1 MARAQVSTHW
11 RDALTVYGTALL
23 VGLTM
28 VSFPA
33 SSTLLK
39 ETKGLSNAQY
49 GFIFIPQIFT
59 AIFGAIAG
67 GSLARRVGLK
77 KILGS
82 TLIANALAQLSLFTA
97 VMYFSDQ
104 YTFYL
109 VLVATALFGLAFGLS
124 AAPLNTYPQLIFP
137 AKGETALVALHTVL
151 GTGLAAGPFIVGW
164 LLNLGW
170 WSFYPISLVGV
181 SILVVLFLPFCHLP
195 DYAASLK
202 NIDVK
207 QTKNLKKSLN
217 NWILWTFIIIVVMYA
232 FAEGTFS
239 NWAVVYLNEN
249 RGIPLTIASLALSAF
264 WAMIAIGRLLV
275 SVLLLKVSSQ
285 SIWMFLPVLMIAA
298 FFMLPFATNG
308 VAGILLFSLAG
319 LACSA
324 FFPLSVDLVTKQFPV
339 HAALVSSIMM
349 AALMTGVGIG
359 SYTIGSLRSLLPM
372 ENLYQISAVYP
383 ALVLL
388 FIAILK
394 IKSIKYFWIK
404 NTKQSI

>member
-1 MARAQVSTHW
+1 MTREPASTHW
-11 RDALTVYGTALL
+11 LDALTVYGTALL

-39 ETKGLSNAQY
+39 EIKGLSNAQY

-59 AIFGAIAG
+59 VIFGAITG
-67 GSLARRVGLK
+67 GSLARHIGLK

-109 VLVATALFGLAFGLS
+109 VLLATALFGLAFGLS

-164 LLNLGW
+164 LSNHGW
-170 WSFYPISLVGV
+170 WFIYPISLVGV

-195 DYAASLK
+195 DYVASLK

-207 QTKNLKKSLN
+207 HTKNLKTPLY
-217 NWILWTFIIIVVMYA
+217 NWILWVFLIIVVMYA

-249 RGIPLTIASLALSAF
+249 RGIPLTTASLALSAF

-275 SVLLLKVSSQ
+275 SVLLIKVSSQ
-285 SIWMFLPVLMIAA
+285 SIWLFLPVLMIAA
-298 FFMLPFATNG
+298 FFMMPFATNG
-308 VAGILLFSLAG
+308 LAGILLFSLAG

-359 SYTIGSLRSLLPM
+359 SYTIGSLRSLFPM

-388 FIAILK
+388 FITILK
-394 IKSIKYFWIK
+394 IKSKK
-404 NTKQSI
+404 

>member
-298 FFMLPFATNG
+298 FFMMPFATNG

-339 HAALVSSIMM
+339 W
-349 AALMTGVGIG
+349 
-359 SYTIGSLRSLLPM
+359 
-372 ENLYQISAVYP
+372 E
-383 ALVLL
+383 LVL
-388 FIAILK
+388 ILLDH
-394 IKSIKYFWIK
+394 
-404 NTKQSI
+404 

>member
-1 MARAQVSTHW
+1 MTREPASTHW
-11 RDALTVYGTALL
+11 LDALTVYGTALL

-39 ETKGLSNAQY
+39 EIKGLSNAQY

-59 AIFGAIAG
+59 AIFGAITG
-67 GSLARRVGLK
+67 GSLARHIGLK

-109 VLVATALFGLAFGLS
+109 VLLATALFGLAFGLS

-164 LLNLGW
+164 LSNLGW
-170 WSFYPISLVGV
+170 WFIYPISLVGV

-195 DYAASLK
+195 DYVASLK

-207 QTKNLKKSLN
+207 HTKNLKTPLY
-217 NWILWTFIIIVVMYA
+217 NWILWVFLIIVVMYA

-249 RGIPLTIASLALSAF
+249 RGIPLTTASLALSAF

-275 SVLLLKVSSQ
+275 SVLLIKVSSQ
-285 SIWMFLPVLMIAA
+285 SIWLFLPVLMIAA
-298 FFMLPFATNG
+298 FFMMPFATNG
-308 VAGILLFSLAG
+308 LAGILLFSLAG

-359 SYTIGSLRSLLPM
+359 SYTIGSLRSLFPM

-388 FIAILK
+388 
-394 IKSIKYFWIK
+394 
-404 NTKQSI
+404 

>member
-1 MARAQVSTHW
+1 MTREPASTHW
-11 RDALTVYGTALL
+11 LDALTVYGTALL

-39 ETKGLSNAQY
+39 EIKGLSNAQY

-59 AIFGAIAG
+59 AIFGAITG
-67 GSLARRVGLK
+67 GSLARHIGLK

-109 VLVATALFGLAFGLS
+109 VLLATALFGLAFGLS

-164 LLNLGW
+164 LSNLGW
-170 WSFYPISLVGV
+170 WFIYPISLVGV

-195 DYAASLK
+195 DYVASLK

-207 QTKNLKKSLN
+207 HTKNLKTPLY
-217 NWILWTFIIIVVMYA
+217 NWILWVFLIIVVMYA

-249 RGIPLTIASLALSAF
+249 RGIPLTTASLALSAF

-275 SVLLLKVSSQ
+275 SVLLIKVSSQ
-285 SIWMFLPVLMIAA
+285 SIWLFLPVLMIAA
-298 FFMLPFATNG
+298 FFMMPFATNG
-308 VAGILLFSLAG
+308 LAGILLFSLAG

-359 SYTIGSLRSLLPM
+359 SYTIGSLRSLFPM

-388 FIAILK
+388 FITILK
-394 IKSIKYFWIK
+394 IKSKK
-404 NTKQSI
+404 

>member
-1 MARAQVSTHW
+1 MTREPASTHW
-11 RDALTVYGTALL
+11 LDALTVYGTALL

-39 ETKGLSNAQY
+39 EIKGLSNAQY

-59 AIFGAIAG
+59 AIFGAITG
-67 GSLARRVGLK
+67 GSLARHIGLK

-109 VLVATALFGLAFGLS
+109 VLLATALFGLAFGLS

-164 LLNLGW
+164 LSNLGW
-170 WSFYPISLVGV
+170 WFIYPISLVGV

-195 DYAASLK
+195 DYVASLK

-207 QTKNLKKSLN
+207 HTKNLKTPLY
-217 NWILWTFIIIVVMYA
+217 NWILWFFLIIVVMYA

-249 RGIPLTIASLALSAF
+249 RGIPLTTASLALSAF

-275 SVLLLKVSSQ
+275 SVLLIKVSSQ
-285 SIWMFLPVLMIAA
+285 SIWLFLPVLMIAA
-298 FFMLPFATNG
+298 FFMMPFATNG
-308 VAGILLFSLAG
+308 LAGILLFSLAG

-359 SYTIGSLRSLLPM
+359 SYTIGSLRSLFPM

-388 FIAILK
+388 FITILK
-394 IKSIKYFWIK
+394 IKSKK
-404 NTKQSI
+404 

>member
-1 MARAQVSTHW
+1 MTREPASTHW
-11 RDALTVYGTALL
+11 LDALTVYGTALL

-39 ETKGLSNAQY
+39 EIKGLSNAQY

-59 AIFGAIAG
+59 AIFGAITG
-67 GSLARRVGLK
+67 GSLARHIGLK

-109 VLVATALFGLAFGLS
+109 VLLATALFGLAFGLS

-164 LLNLGW
+164 LSNLGW
-170 WSFYPISLVGV
+170 WFIYPISLVGV

-195 DYAASLK
+195 DYVASLK

-207 QTKNLKKSLN
+207 HTKNLKTPLY
-217 NWILWTFIIIVVMYA
+217 NWILWVFLIIVVMYA

-249 RGIPLTIASLALSAF
+249 RGIPLTTASLALSAF

-275 SVLLLKVSSQ
+275 SVLLIKVSSQ
-285 SIWMFLPVLMIAA
+285 SIWLFLPVLMIAA
-298 FFMLPFATNG
+298 FFMMPFATNG
-308 VAGILLFSLAG
+308 LAGILLFSLAG

-388 FIAILK
+388 FITILK
-394 IKSIKYFWIK
+394 IKSKK
-404 NTKQSI
+404 